1 MKKYFG
7 TDGVRGEANRELTA
21 ETALRLGY
29 ALGRYLER
37 RKKTSVIVGMDTR
50 ISGAM
55 LCAALAA
62 GLHSRGVDVR
72 FAGVLPTPAV
82 AYLTATSDAGAGV
95 MISASHNPARDN
107 GLKVFG
113 PDGYKLPDDAEEA
126 LEKMMDEPRDGANAL
141 PGDAV
146 GRFFYEKESYERY
159 KKFLLSS
166 TRGNFQGLKI
176 VIDAAN
182 GAAGK
187 IAPDVFETLSAG
199 VRLINAA
206 PDGKNINVA
215 CGSTHP
221 EALSRAVLEEKAD
234 LGLAFDG
241 DADRLIAAD
250 EKGNI
255 VDGDKIIATL
265 AVHMK
270 ERNLLPGHKIVTTV
284 MSNMGLE
291 HYLAERGIAMLRAP
305 VGDRYVLEKMR
316 EEKAVL
322 GGEQS
327 GHIILSDYAVTGDG
341 VLSALKL
348 LEIVRDGGISL

>member
-1 MKKYFG
+1 
-7 TDGVRGEANRELTA
+7 
-21 ETALRLGY
+21 
-29 ALGRYLER
+29 
-37 RKKTSVIVGMDTR
+37 
-50 ISGAM
+50 
-55 LCAALAA
+55 
-62 GLHSRGVDVR
+62 
-72 FAGVLPTPAV
+72 
-82 AYLTATSDAGAGV
+82 

-126 LEKMMDEPRDGANAL
+126 LEKMMDEPRDRADAP

-159 KKFLLSS
+159 KEFLLSS

-348 LEIVRDGGISL
+348 LEIVRDGGISLGELVRDIRDWPQILLNLRVDPEKKKNWDKNPAVLEHIAKQEQKFGKEGRILVRASGTEPLIRIMTEGREKNQVEEMAAETRAFLETILL